1 MLKKDAFVQQLV
13 DNYGNWVCA
22 ADNYNRAGGSADMTS
37 NLYPY
42 DHMFSPIRVN
52 SVTIKNRL
60 VMAPMG
66 NIDMAEETGRPNAK
80 MQQYFF
86 ARAKGGVGLIT
97 TGLIPISHGI
107 DHSIT
112 ELGNLSYFPRIDRS
126 RTVLSGWRDLAQ
138 GCHNYGA
145 RIFIQ
150 LTPGLGRVGN
160 PQCLITQLKFPVSAS
175 LNPNFYISEIPCMPL
190 SGGALHKIIK
200 NAGQATADAK
210 ASGLDGVYLHGH
222 EGYLLEQLTNPAFNR
237 RKLGKYADW
246 QRFGIDIVKEIRH
259 RGGPKYPI
267 MYRIDLSLALNETYG
282 EEGMNE
288 KALRK
293 FKNGRSV
300 EQTLDYMVNLVKA
313 GVDMFDV
320 DLGCYD
326 NWWLPH
332 PPAGMPAGCFLD
344 VSRLVKERFEELK
357 VVSNAG
363 LPVPVV
369 AVGKLGYPDLAEQAL
384 RDEKCDMIML
394 GRPLLADPEWP
405 NKAYAGKVSA
415 IRPCIGCQEG
425 CINEFV
431 DGGHPQ
437 CAVNPRT
444 GFEEILPEAISPAET
459 KKKIAVVGAGPAGVL
474 FATMAARRGHKVD
487 LYEKTGLIGGKI
499 VPGSVPRIKY
509 DIRNYLLYLED
520 ELKAAEKAFDLD
532 VHMNTEVTAESLK
545 AKKYDA
551 VVYAIG
557 TKSGT
562 PKFAGLD
569 QIKHVEATDLLAN
582 DALLG
587 DAKNIVVVGG
597 GVVGCETAYWLAYE
611 KDDRKVKVVEML
623 PYFMKGTCTANRG
636 HIIHYLKDQGVE
648 LLNCATVK
656 EYDAKHVVIEQH
668 THKNVPNPYNTWAP
682 ILPENIE
689 NPLAPKM
696 GNVPKRVELDADLVV
711 LAMGGKPDDA
721 AYLEGQKQHVAPEL
735 YNIGDS
741 FNAGRVLEA
750 CRAAYAL
757 ATRI

>member
-1 MLKKDAFVQQLV
+1 
-13 DNYGNWVCA
+13 
-22 ADNYNRAGGSADMTS
+22 
-37 NLYPY
+37 
-42 DHMFSPIRVN
+42 
-52 SVTIKNRL
+52 
-60 VMAPMG
+60 
-66 NIDMAEETGRPNAK
+66 
-80 MQQYFF
+80 
-86 ARAKGGVGLIT
+86 
-97 TGLIPISHGI
+97 
-107 DHSIT
+107 
-112 ELGNLSYFPRIDRS
+112 
-126 RTVLSGWRDLAQ
+126 
-138 GCHNYGA
+138 
-145 RIFIQ
+145 
-150 LTPGLGRVGN
+150 
-160 PQCLITQLKFPVSAS
+160 
-175 LNPNFYISEIPCMPL
+175 MPL
-190 SGGALHKIIK
+190 SGGNLRKIIK

-210 ASGLDGVYLHGH
+210 AAGLDGVYLHGH

-237 RKLGKYADW
+237 RKLGKYSDW
-246 QRFGIDIVKEIRH
+246 QRFGIDIVKEMRH

-293 FKNGRSV
+293 FKNGRTI

-332 PPAGMPAGCFLD
+332 PPAGMPAGCFLE
-344 VSRLVKERFEELK
+344 VSKLVKERFEERK

-369 AVGKLGYPDLAEQAL
+369 AVGKLGYPDLAEKAL
-384 RDEKCDMIML
+384 RDDMCDMIML

-405 NKAYAGKVSA
+405 NKAYAGKVSS

-444 GFEEILPEAISPAET
+444 GFEEILPEAISPAEV
-459 KKKIAVVGAGPAGVL
+459 KKRIAVVGAGPAGVL

-487 LYEKTGLIGGKI
+487 LYEKTGRIGGRI

-509 DIRNYLLYLED
+509 DIRNYLLYLES

-532 VHMNTEVTAESLK
+532 VHLNTEVTADSLK

-562 PKFAGLD
+562 PKFPGLEN
-569 QIKHVEATDLLAN
+569 IPHVEATDLLIN

-611 KDDRKVKVVEML
+611 KDDRKIKVVEML

-656 EYDAKHVVIEQH
+656 EFDAKHVVIEKN
-668 THKNVPNPYNTWAP
+668 THKNVPNPYNTWSP

-689 NPLAPKM
+689 NPLAPKI
-696 GNVPKRVELDADLVV
+696 GNVPVRVSLDADLVV

-721 AYLEGQKQHVAPEL
+721 AYLDGQKQHVAPEL

-741 FNAGRVLEA
+741 FSAGRVLEA

>member
-1 MLKKDAFVQQLV
+1 MFKKDAFVQQLI
-13 DNYGNWVCA
+13 DGYGNWVCA
-22 ADNYNRAGGSADMTS
+22 PDNLNRAGGSATMTKD
-37 NLYPY
+37 LYPY
-42 DHMFSPIRVN
+42 EKMFSPIRVN
-52 SVTIKNRL
+52 SLTLKNRL

-107 DHSIT
+107 DPSIT
-112 ELGNLSYFPRIDRS
+112 ELGGLSYFPRIDRS

-145 RIFIQ
+145 RIFVQ

-160 PQCLITQLKFPVSAS
+160 PQCLITQMKFPVSAS
-175 LNPNFYISEIPCMPL
+175 LNPNFYIPEIPCLPL
-190 SGGALHKIIK
+190 TGGQLHKIIQ

-222 EGYLLEQLTNPAFNR
+222 EGYLLEQLTNTAFNR
-237 RKLGKYADW
+237 RKIGKYADW
-246 QRFGIDIVKEIRH
+246 QRFGIDIVKEMRR
-259 RGGPKYPI
+259 RGGAKYPI

-282 EEGMNE
+282 EEGMSVA
-288 KALRK
+288 ALKK

-332 PPAGMPAGCFLD
+332 PPAGMPAGCFLE
-344 VSRLVKERFEELK
+344 VSQLVKECFESLHLM
-357 VVSNAG
+357 SNAG
-363 LPVPVV
+363 VPVPVV
-369 AVGKLGYPDLAEQAL
+369 AVGKLGYPDLAEKAL
-384 RDEKCDMIML
+384 RDDMCDMVML

-405 NKAYAGKVSA
+405 NKVYAGKVSE

-437 CAVNPRT
+437 CAVNPRS
-444 GFEEILPEAISPAET
+444 GFEDVMPEAIAPAET
-459 KKKIAVVGAGPAGVL
+459 KKKIAVIGAGPAGVL

-487 LYEKTGLIGGKI
+487 LYEKTGRIGGKI

-509 DIRNYLLYLED
+509 DIKNYLLYLEN
-520 ELKAAEKAFDLD
+520 ELKAAQKAYDLD
-532 VHMNTEVTAESLK
+532 VHLNTEVTTQQLK
-545 AKKYDA
+545 AKNYDA
-551 VVYAIG
+551 VIYAIG
-557 TKSGT
+557 TRSGT
-562 PKFAGLD
+562 PKIPGLEK
-569 QIKHVEATDLLAN
+569 IKHVEATDLLL
-582 DALLG
+582 DDTLLG
-587 DAKNIVVVGG
+587 EAKNIVIVGG

-611 KDDRKVKVVEML
+611 KDDRKIKVVEML

-656 EYDAKHVVIEQH
+656 EFDGSHVVIEQNA
-668 THKNVPNPYNTWAP
+668 HKNVPNPYNTWQP
-682 ILPENIE
+682 ILPENVE
-689 NPLAPKM
+689 NPLAPKL
-696 GNVPKRVELDADLVV
+696 GYEPKRISLDCDLVV

-721 AYLEGQKQHVAPEL
+721 AYLEGQKEMVAPEL

-741 FNAGRVLEA
+741 FSAGRVLEA

-757 ATRI
+757 STRI

>member
-1 MLKKDAFVQQLV
+1 LKKDAFVQKLV
-13 DNYGNWVCA
+13 DGYGDWVCKEG
-22 ADNYNRAGGSADMTS
+22 NENTFGGSGRMTS
-37 NLYPY
+37 ELYPY
-42 DHMFSPIRVN
+42 DHLFSPIRVN
-52 SVTIKNRL
+52 AVTIKNRL

-66 NIDMAEETGRPNAK
+66 NIDMCEETGRPNAK

-107 DHSIT
+107 DNSIT
-112 ELGNLSYFPRIDRS
+112 ELGHLSYFPRIDRS
-126 RTVLSGWRDLAQ
+126 RTVFSGWRDLAQ
-138 GCHNYGA
+138 GVHNYGA
-145 RIFIQ
+145 RLFIQ

-160 PQCLITQLKFPVSAS
+160 PQCLITQMKFPVSAS

-190 SGGALHKIIK
+190 SGGKLRKIIK
-200 NAGQATADAK
+200 NGGQAAADSK
-210 ASGLDGVYLHGH
+210 AAGIDGVYLHGH

-246 QRFGIDIVKEIRH
+246 QRFGVDLVKEIR
-259 RGGPKYPI
+259 RRAGDRYPI

-282 EEGMNE
+282 EEGMNV
-288 KALRK
+288 KALKK
-293 FKNGRSV
+293 FKNGRSI
-300 EQTLDYMVNLVKA
+300 EQTLDYMQNLVKA

-332 PPAGMPAGCFLD
+332 PPAGMPAGCFLE
-344 VSRLVKERFEELK
+344 VSKLVKERFEQKK
-357 VVSNAG
+357 VLSNAG
-363 LPVPVV
+363 IPVPVV
-369 AVGKLGYPDLAEQAL
+369 AVGKLGYPDLAEKAL
-384 RDEKCDMIML
+384 RENMCDMIML

-405 NKAYAGKVSA
+405 NKAYAGKVDK

-444 GFEEILPEAISPAET
+444 GFEEIMPEAIAPAEV
-459 KKKIAVVGAGPAGVL
+459 KKKIAVIGGGPAGVL
-474 FATMAARRGHKVD
+474 FATMAARRGHSVD
-487 LYEKTGLIGGKI
+487 LYEKTPSIGGKI

-509 DIRNYLLYLED
+509 DIQNYLHYLER
-520 ELKAAEKAFDLD
+520 ELKAAEEKYDLKAHF
-532 VHMNTEVTAESLK
+532 NTEATAETLK
-545 AKKYDA
+545 DKQYDA
-551 VVYAIG
+551 VIYAIG
-557 TKSGT
+557 TRSGT
-562 PKFAGLD
+562 PPIKGLD
-569 QIKHVEATDLLAN
+569 QIRHVEATDLLI
-582 DALLG
+582 DDTLLG
-587 DAKNIVVVGG
+587 DAKKIVVVGG

-611 KDDRKVKVVEML
+611 KGLDVKVVEML

-636 HIIHYLKDQGVE
+636 HIIHYLKKQGVE
-648 LLNCATVK
+648 LMNATMVK
-656 EYDAKHVVIEQH
+656 EFDDKHVIVERNM
-668 THKNVPNPYNTWAP
+668 HKNVPNPYNTWQP

-689 NPLAPKM
+689 NPLAPKV
-696 GNVPKRVELDADLVV
+696 GNDMKRVELDADLVV

-721 AYLEGQKQHVAPEL
+721 AYLEGQKQLVAPEL

-741 FNAGRVLEA
+741 FSAGRVLEA

-757 ATRI
+757 ASRI

>member
-1 MLKKDAFVQQLV
+1 MFKKDAFVQQLI
-13 DNYGNWVCA
+13 DGYGNWVCA
-22 ADNYNRAGGSADMTS
+22 PDNLNRAGGSATMTKD
-37 NLYPY
+37 LYPY
-42 DHMFSPIRVN
+42 EKMFSPIRVN
-52 SVTIKNRL
+52 SLTLKNRL

-107 DHSIT
+107 DPSIT
-112 ELGNLSYFPRIDRS
+112 ELGGLSYFPRIDRS

-145 RIFIQ
+145 RIFVQ

-160 PQCLITQLKFPVSAS
+160 PQCLITQMKFPVSAS
-175 LNPNFYISEIPCMPL
+175 LNPNFYIPEIPCLPL
-190 SGGALHKIIK
+190 TGGQLHKIIQ

-222 EGYLLEQLTNPAFNR
+222 EGYLLEQLTNTAFNR
-237 RKLGKYADW
+237 RKIGKYADW
-246 QRFGIDIVKEIRH
+246 QRFGIDIVKEMRR
-259 RGGPKYPI
+259 RGGAKYPI

-282 EEGMNE
+282 EEGMSVA
-288 KALRK
+288 ALKK

-332 PPAGMPAGCFLD
+332 PPAGMPAGCFLE
-344 VSRLVKERFEELK
+344 VSQLVKERFESLHLM
-357 VVSNAG
+357 SNAG
-363 LPVPVV
+363 VPVPVV
-369 AVGKLGYPDLAEQAL
+369 AVGKLGYPDLAEKAL
-384 RDEKCDMIML
+384 RDDMCDMVML

-405 NKAYAGKVSA
+405 NKVYAGKVSE

-437 CAVNPRT
+437 CAVNPRS
-444 GFEEILPEAISPAET
+444 GFEDVMPEAIAPAET
-459 KKKIAVVGAGPAGVL
+459 KKKIAVIGAGPAGVL

-487 LYEKTGLIGGKI
+487 LYEKTGRIGGKI

-509 DIRNYLLYLED
+509 DIKNYLLYLEN
-520 ELKAAEKAFDLD
+520 ELKAAQKAYDLD
-532 VHMNTEVTAESLK
+532 VHLNTEVTTQQLK
-545 AKKYDA
+545 AKNYNA
-551 VVYAIG
+551 VIYAIG
-557 TKSGT
+557 TRSGT
-562 PKFAGLD
+562 PKIPGLEK
-569 QIKHVEATDLLAN
+569 IKHVEATDLLLD

-587 DAKNIVVVGG
+587 EAKNIVIVGG

-611 KDDRKVKVVEML
+611 KDDRKIKVVEML

-636 HIIHYLKDQGVE
+636 HIIHYLKDQDVE

-656 EYDAKHVVIEQH
+656 EFDGSHVVIEQNA
-668 THKNVPNPYNTWAP
+668 HKNVPNPYNTWQP
-682 ILPENIE
+682 ILPENVE
-689 NPLAPKM
+689 NPLAPKL
-696 GNVPKRVELDADLVV
+696 GYEPKRISLNCDLVV

-721 AYLEGQKQHVAPEL
+721 AYLEGQKEMVAPEL

-741 FNAGRVLEA
+741 FSAGRVLEA

-757 ATRI
+757 STRI

>member
-1 MLKKDAFVQQLV
+1 ML
-13 DNYGNWVCA
+13 
-22 ADNYNRAGGSADMTS
+22 
-37 NLYPY
+37 
-42 DHMFSPIRVN
+42 
-52 SVTIKNRL
+52 
-60 VMAPMG
+60 
-66 NIDMAEETGRPNAK
+66 
-80 MQQYFF
+80 QYFF

-107 DHSIT
+107 DNSIT
-112 ELGNLSYFPRIDRS
+112 ELGHLSYFPRIDRS
-126 RTVLSGWRDLAQ
+126 RTVFSGWRDLAQ

-145 RIFIQ
+145 RIFVQ

-160 PQCLITQLKFPVSAS
+160 PQCLITQMKFPVSAS

-190 SGGALHKIIK
+190 SGGKLRKIIK
-200 NAGQATADAK
+200 NGGQAAADAK
-210 ASGLDGVYLHGH
+210 AAGLDGVYLHGH

-246 QRFGIDIVKEIRH
+246 QRFGIDLVKELRK
-259 RGGPKYPI
+259 RAGAKYPI

-282 EEGMNE
+282 EEGMQV

-293 FKNGRSV
+293 FKNGRTI
-300 EQTLDYMVNLVKA
+300 EETLDYMQNLVKA
-313 GVDMFDV
+313 GVDLFDV

-332 PPAGMPAGCFLD
+332 PPASMPAGCFLD
-344 VSRLVKERFEELK
+344 VAQLVKKRFEEMK

-369 AVGKLGYPDLAEQAL
+369 AVGKLGYPDLAEKAL
-384 RDEKCDMIML
+384 RDGMCDMVML

-405 NKAYAGKVSA
+405 NKAFAGKVGK

-444 GFEEILPEAISPAET
+444 GFEELMPETIAPAQ
-459 KKKIAVVGAGPAGVL
+459 KKKHIAVVGGGPAGVL
-474 FATMAARRGHKVD
+474 FAVMAARRGHEVE
-487 LYEKTGLIGGKI
+487 LFEKTDRIGGKI
-499 VPGSVPRIKY
+499 VPGSMPRMKY
-509 DIRNYLLYLED
+509 DIQNYLFYLER
-520 ELKAAEKAFDLD
+520 ELRAAEKEFDLTT
-532 VHMNTEVTAESLK
+532 HFNKEATSEQLK
-545 AKKYDA
+545 SGGFDA
-551 VVYAIG
+551 VIYAIG

-562 PKFAGLD
+562 PKLKGLEA
-569 QIKHVEATDLLAN
+569 IPHVEATGLLV
-582 DALLG
+582 DESLLG
-587 DAKNIVVVGG
+587 DAKKIVVVGG
-597 GVVGCETAYWLAYE
+597 GVVGCETAYYLAYE
-611 KDDRKVKVVEML
+611 KDRDVTVVEML
-623 PYFMKGTCTANRG
+623 PYFMMGTCTANRG
-636 HIIHYLKDQGVE
+636 HLIHYLQKKGVT
-648 LLNCATVK
+648 LLNCTMVK
-656 EYDAKHVVIEQH
+656 EFDEKHVVVERNM
-668 THKNVPNPYNTWAP
+668 HKNVPNPYNTWAP

-689 NPLAPKM
+689 NPLAPKV
-696 GNVPKRVELDADLVV
+696 GNEPKRVELDADLVV

-721 AYLEGQKQHVAPEL
+721 AYLEGQKLRVAPEL

-741 FNAGRVLEA
+741 FSAGRVLEA